1 MRALSPLTAFA
12 FLLPI
17 QKPDD
22 LGHDNRPAYEPRVLP
37 ASDEGRA
44 ALARFELG
52 EGLKV
57 ELVAAEPFFANPV
70 SFYAANDG
78 SFYIAETFRH
88 HQGVTDIR
96 DHMDWLDDDLAART
110 VEDRVAYFKKQLG
123 PRFPEIERAFERI
136 SRLRDD
142 DGDGVVDH
150 ATVFSDKFAGAATG
164 IGAGLLVN
172 GKDVY
177 YTCIPSLWKLRDEN
191 GDGRADEQKEL
202 STGYGVHV
210 ALLGHDMHGLRIG
223 PDQRLYFSIGD
234 RGFDVTTPSGAFH
247 HEHAGAVLRCEL
259 DGSKLEVFATGLR
272 NPQELVFDSLG
283 DLFTGD
289 NNSDGGDR
297 ARLVHVVEGGDSGW
311 RQSYQWI
318 TEPSLRGP
326 WNDEKLWQPHFE
338 GQAAYIVP
346 PIANF
351 ADGPSGL
358 TIDPG
363 TGFSERYRGQLFLCD
378 FRGTAATSGVHA
390 IELEPAGAS
399 FSLKKSEHV
408 IWKVLATDCDF
419 GPDGALYVTD
429 WVQGWAQPGKGRL
442 YRVFDPEVRASSATA
457 EVRRVLRDGV
467 GAFKNEEL
475 AQLLRSPD
483 QRVRQLAHFELAG
496 RGIATRDVLQKVLDD
511 KSSRIARVHAVWALW
526 VQALH
531 GGPGIALQL
540 LPLLTDADEEIQAQA
555 ARALGEMDAP
565 MAIPQLI
572 QLLRSPSPR
581 VRFAAANALGRA
593 RAKQAFEPLV
603 ALVRETGES
612 DPVLRHAAT
621 YALERCETI
630 EGRLHLDGFAKH
642 GDVHVRVAAVVGL
655 RRRLS
660 EAVSLFLGDAD
671 ARVSTEAARAIYDE
685 PIAGAMWAL
694 ANSLKKPG
702 APSYDFGRR
711 ALNAAFRGG
720 TQPELLADFAARAD
734 IDARLR
740 SEALERLAQW
750 SEPPSR
756 DPVTGHWRPFTA
768 DQLAARRVIAI
779 APLVARIAPAI
790 TGGEATPEG
799 VLEGWLKLVERFKVR
814 ESGAHVAPLLQPTR
828 PSPVRRA
835 ALRALAA
842 IDWPELR
849 DAVTVALSDRDGEL
863 RAEALE
869 ALTKLSPEDARPL
882 AEQCLASGE
891 LRERRSACRILATL
905 PGAEVNAALSRQLD
919 KLRAGLFPVEASFD
933 LLAAARARKDA
944 ALDASIAAIE
954 APRAADAQLAPF
966 LDALFGGDREEGKRV
981 FREKAETNCLRCHKV
996 EWDEGGDVGPDLRGV
1011 GRRLSRLQVLES
1023 IVAPNRAVSAGFRTT
1038 VFALRDEKLVEAR
1051 VLLEDET
1058 KFRVMDAN
1066 AKVFDIPKSDVEEK
1080 RDGIS
1085 AMPEGFDKLL
1095 TPLELRN
1102 VIEYLCSI

>member
-1 MRALSPLTAFA
+1 MHALSPLTAFA

-17 QKPDD
+17 QQHHD
-22 LGHDNRPAYEPRVLP
+22 LGHDNQPAYEPRVLP
-37 ASDEGRA
+37 ASDEGQA
-44 ALARFELG
+44 ALARFELA

-78 SFYIAETFRH
+78 SFYVAETFRH

-150 ATVFSDKFAGAATG
+150 ATVFSDKFTGAATG

-177 YTCIPSLWKLRDEN
+177 YTCIPSLWKLRDDD
-191 GDGRADEQKEL
+191 GDGRANEQTEL

-234 RGFDVTTPSGAFH
+234 RGFDVGSFH
-247 HEHAGAVLRCEL
+247 HEHTGAVLRCEL

-272 NPQELVFDSLG
+272 NPQELAFDDFG
-283 DLFTGD
+283 NLFTGD

-326 WNDEKLWQPHFE
+326 WNDERLWQPHFD

-358 TIDPG
+358 TIAPG

-378 FRGTAATSGVHA
+378 FRGGASTSGVHA

-399 FSLKKSEHV
+399 FALKSSSHV

-442 YRVFDPEVRASSATA
+442 YRVFDPEGRASSATA

-467 GAFKNEEL
+467 SACKNEEL

-483 QRVRQLAHFELAG
+483 QRVRQLAHFELAA
-496 RGIATRDVLQKVLDD
+496 RGLATRDVIQKVLDD
-511 KSSRIARVHAVWALW
+511 RSSRIARIHAVWALW
-526 VQALH
+526 IEARR
-531 GGPGIALQL
+531 GGAGVALQL
-540 LPLLTDADEEIQAQA
+540 VPLLSDADEEIQAQA
-555 ARALGEMDAP
+555 ARALGETDAP

-572 QLLRSPSPR
+572 QLLRSPSTR
-581 VRFAAANALGRA
+581 VRFFAATALGRLK
-593 RAKQAFEPLV
+593 AKQAFEPLV

-630 EGRLHLDGFAKH
+630 EGRLHLDGFVKH

-685 PIAGAMWAL
+685 PIAGSMWAL
-694 ANSLKKPG
+694 ADSLKKPV
-702 APSYDFGRR
+702 APGYDFGRR
-711 ALNAAFRGG
+711 AVNAAFREG
-720 TQPELLADFAARAD
+720 TRPELLADFAARSD
-734 IDARLR
+734 VDVRLR
-740 SEALERLAQW
+740 REALERLGQW
-750 SEPPSR
+750 NDPPSR
-756 DPVTGHWRPFTA
+756 DPVTGHWRPFLA
-768 DQLAARRVIAI
+768 DRLAARRALAI
-779 APLVARIAPAI
+779 APLVARVAGPIASA
-790 TGGEATPEG
+790 EATPDE
-799 VLEGWLKLVERFKVR
+799 VLVGWLKLVERFIVAD
-814 ESGAHVAPLLQPTR
+814 SGAQVAPLLE
-828 PSPVRRA
+828 PSRSSNVRRA
-835 ALRALAA
+835 ALKALAA
-842 IDWPELR
+842 IGWPQLR
-849 DAVTVALSDRDGEL
+849 DAVTIALSDRDGEL

-869 ALTKLSPEDARPL
+869 ALTKLSPTDARPL
-882 AEQCLASGE
+882 AEQCLANGE
-891 LRERRSACRILATL
+891 LRERRAACRILATL
-905 PGAEVNAALSRQLD
+905 PGVEVNAALSKQLE

-933 LLAAARARKDA
+933 LVAAARARKDS
-944 ALDASIAAIE
+944 ALDASLAALE
-954 APRAADAQLAPF
+954 QPRAVDAQLAPF
-966 LDALFGGDREEGKRV
+966 VDTLFGGDREEGKRV

-1011 GRRLSRLQVLES
+1011 GKRLSRLQVLES

-1051 VLLEDET
+1051 VLLEDAT
-1058 KFRVMDAN
+1058 KFRVMNAD
-1066 AKVFDIPKSDVEEK
+1066 AKVFDILKSDVEEK
-1080 RDGIS
+1080 RDGLS